1 MSSADPRAI
10 ADLRSRIDSH
20 LRQTNIYGQIRDFIR
35 QQHAADG
42 DADGSKVGDAVHH
55 ALKEKS
61 VLTELVRSLRRPP
74 NLADH
79 SHGQSGLELELGQ
92 LGVGVP
98 GRGDAPSL
106 HPSAISGVPSPYRRF
121 LLLKVLGGRAFVDHG
136 ELGGG
141 HFVLHLH
148 FRNHRC
154 RSRPVPCSME
164 PAFDESF
171 LLDLQPANSES
182 LVDLATLLSIDSKVH
197 LVLTHVKVSDEGVLS
212 TTLMASYD
220 IEWRKALVAGGVS
233 VPAELLG
240 AGQRA
245 KLRHPIGVLDMR
257 LDVVP
262 VPTTEVPPADIERGL
277 RASERRAQD
286 LNRQFFQYARLW
298 WKEFVEIDPSFK
310 DRLVKIFAEDV
321 SKVLLVAV
329 VLIIFPRNCGQ
340 KSAPPPAPP
349 PGPPI
354 SPPRARMHP
363 TQLIFSRRGIDEGGR
378 RACVFCLEFGS

>member
-1 MSSADPRAI
+1 MSSAADPRAI
-10 ADLRSRIDSH
+10 SDLRSRIDSH

-35 QQHAADG
+35 QQHDDG
-42 DADGSKVGDAVHH
+42 GGDRTSSGKVGDAVHH

-79 SHGQSGLELELGQ
+79 SHGQSGLELELGYH
-92 LGVGVP
+92 GSGAP
-98 GRGDAPSL
+98 GS
-106 HPSAISGVPSPYRRF
+106 SAVSVPSPYRRF

-154 RSRPVPCSME
+154 RSRPVPCSLE

-171 LLDLQPANSES
+171 LLDLQPRNSES

-197 LVLTHVKVSDEGVLS
+197 LVLTHVKASDEGVLA

-220 IEWRKALVAGGVS
+220 VEWRKALVAGGVS

-245 KLRHPIGVLDMR
+245 KLRHPIGVLDLR

-262 VPTTEVPPADIERGL
+262 LPTTEVPPADIERGL

-321 SKVLLVAV
+321 SGWGWGLILVLP
-329 VLIIFPRNCGQ
+329 IF
-340 KSAPPPAPP
+340 
-349 PGPPI
+349 
-354 SPPRARMHP
+354 
-363 TQLIFSRRGIDEGGR
+363 
-378 RACVFCLEFGS
+378 